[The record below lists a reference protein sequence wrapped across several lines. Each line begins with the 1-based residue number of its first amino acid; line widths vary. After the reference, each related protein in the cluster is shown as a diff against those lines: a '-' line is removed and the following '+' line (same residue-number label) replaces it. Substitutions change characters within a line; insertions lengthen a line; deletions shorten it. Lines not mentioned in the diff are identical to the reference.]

1 MIIVLLT
8 LLLSFSSYAS
18 LRTCLIALDDIL
30 VKNYS
35 YPRDVFYVSIQYNDG
50 SILGYD
56 PTKSKF
62 VGYKEVKT
70 IKATPPVKKYEDPEW
85 ILYAWPLFESYKD
98 EYIYTNSNGLRII
111 KYPPSAS
118 YDYDKG
124 NPIEVGKYLTAYDI
138 DCAEGKNTIK
148 IMANEPAILGW
159 DVSVLY
165 EEWISSAKDEVTD
178 YFSDSL
184 EVPEGLYGSFVI
196 TPKMGQ
202 REMVFYVDPDY
213 KKIRMDF
220 KVSPEMLMQALNGCA
235 QLGLIKNQGI
245 LNSLLSKLQN
255 ADKQYKMGNVDTA
268 KNIIRAFSNE
278 LSAIEGKQIDKEC
291 VSALQM
297 DVKAF
302 LGVNIVQE
310 GLEKFIKESG
320 SSGDSLQPQGV
331 KSEGTQAQASGF
343 SSFKGG
349 SGCSMVSGSSVY
361 DVFGW
366 LVLGIFVLVR
376 RFGRGFI

>member
-8 LLLSFSSYAS
+8 LLLIFSSYAS

-56 PTKSKF
+56 PTKNKF
-62 VGYKEVKT
+62 VGYKEIKT

-85 ILYAWPLFESYKD
+85 ILYAWPLFENYKYK
-98 EYIYTNSNGLRII
+98 YIYINHNGLRII

-124 NPIEVGKYLTAYDI
+124 NPIEVGKYITAYDI
-138 DCAEGKNTIK
+138 DCAEGENTIK

-165 EEWISSAKDEVTD
+165 EEWISSAKDEVTE
-178 YFSDSL
+178 YFSGSL

-202 REMVFYVDPDY
+202 RELIFYVDKDY
-213 KKIRMDF
+213 TKIKIELKTNPEIMMD
-220 KVSPEMLMQALNGCA
+220 ALKGCWE
-235 QLGLIKNQGI
+235 LGLIKNRGI
-245 LNSLLSKLQN
+245 LNSLLSKLRN
-255 ADKQYKMGNVDTA
+255 ADRQYKMGNIDTA

-278 LSAIEGKQIDKEC
+278 LSALEGKQIDKEC

-297 DVKAF
+297 DIKAF

-310 GLEKFIKESG
+310 GLEKFIKESE
-320 SSGDSLQPQGV
+320 SSG
-331 KSEGTQAQASGF
+331 TF
-343 SSFKGG
+343 SNFKGMFYG
-349 SGCSMVSGSSVY
+349 GTSSAVY
-361 DVFGW
+361 VLGW
-366 LVLGIFVLVR
+366 LLLPVFVFAR
-376 RFGRGFI
+376 RFRRL

>member
-1 MIIVLLT
+1 MMAI
-8 LLLSFSSYAS
+8 LLSLILSISSFAS
-18 LRTCLIALDDIL
+18 LQDCVVSFNDHFIR
-30 VKNYS
+30 NYS
-35 YPRDVFYVSIQYNDG
+35 YPRDVFYVSIQYQNG
-50 SILGYD
+50 ELLGYD
-56 PTKSKF
+56 PATGKF
-62 VGYKEVKT
+62 TGYKDMEV
-70 IKATPPVKKYEDPEW
+70 IEGEAKKGEQP
-85 ILYAWPLFESYKD
+85 AWPFFENQKNK
-98 EYIYTNSNGLRII
+98 YIYVNPKGLEIV
-111 KYPPSAS
+111 KYPPTAWEEFDSN
-118 YDYDKG
+118 G
-124 NPIEVGKYLTAYDI
+124 NPVERKYLTGYDVG
-138 DCAEGKNTIK
+138 CAEGKNTIRIVAK
-148 IMANEPAILGW
+148 EPAIVWWG
-159 DVSVLY
+159 VSVVY
-165 EEWISSAKDEVTD
+165 DEWNNQTVLE
-178 YFSDSL
+178 YFYDTPL
-184 EVPEGLYGSFVI
+184 VPEGLSGTFII

-220 KVSPEMLMQALNGCA
+220 KVSPEMLMQSLNGCA
-235 QLGLIKNQGI
+235 QLGLIKNRGI
-245 LNSLLSKLQN
+245 LNSLLSKLEN

-320 SSGDSLQPQGV
+320 SSGDNLQPQGV
-331 KSEGTQAQASGF
+331 KSEGTQAQASD
-343 SSFKGG
+343 SSSSKGG

-366 LVLGIFVLVR
+366 LVLGLFVLVR